1 MKGIVKSMLFSL
13 LVGVVMAGI
22 NLPLAISQE
31 ETQTMT
37 MEEEIVGTVA
47 SVDLEQSLLVVNQ
60 LTNAEEGIYE
70 NIAVSVTDATSIEK
84 NNVTINLSDVL
95 TGDTVSVEYTIDEE
109 GKMVASYII
118 VEVTE

>member
-1 MKGIVKSMLFSL
+1 MKGIIKSMLFSL

-22 NLPLAISQE
+22 NLPMAISQE
-31 ETQTMT
+31 ETQTMP
-37 MEEEIVGTVA
+37 MEEVIVGTV
-47 SVDLEQSLLVVNQ
+47 SFVDLEQSLLVVNQ

-70 NIAVSVTDATSIEK
+70 NIAVSVTDTTSIEK
-84 NNVTINLSDVL
+84 NNVTINLSDVVP
-95 TGDTVSVEYTIDEE
+95 GDTVSVEYTIDEE